1 VLIIHQVKK
10 YKPLKTLQMQI
21 AKNTKLQYHTE
32 RPGSPSDG
40 LIFTVSKVGA
50 YRTKLKPENENE
62 FNPSFEINNTDLDMA
77 INAGYYSILN

>member
-1 VLIIHQVKK
+1 
-10 YKPLKTLQMQI
+10 MQI
-21 AKNTKLQYHTE
+21 VKNTKLQYHTE
-32 RPGSPSDG
+32 CPGSPSDG

-77 INAGYYSILN
+77 INAGYYSIIN